1 VGLVLE
7 GFTRRK
13 VESVDATAENISQVV
28 ALLTAIISEQE
39 DLAYAIVMESN
50 PIELFSTLTG
60 ILLAALRSIAEN
72 NNKNVEDY
80 LKQLGMSAFTAN

>member
-1 VGLVLE
+1 MVLE

>member
-1 VGLVLE
+1 MGLVLE